1 MVGEVVMSLRRYIG
15 ERFTSA
21 DTAWLHMDS
30 PTNLAVVTGVI
41 TFSGPLD
48 LSDLRDVIE
57 KRLLRYPRFRQ
68 RVLEPPVGLPRW
80 VDARDFDL
88 NDHLF
93 SISLPEPA
101 DHETLQ
107 KMVSEI
113 ISIPLDK
120 SKPLWELHYIENYRS
135 GGALICRFHHCIA
148 DGIALVQVLLSAA
161 EEDTELPEFTTMDD
175 LFSGLSP
182 LARIIVP
189 MVVTTR
195 ILQERAQQTRDM
207 IRSGL
212 HTITSP
218 SKMARVAGMGVAGG
232 LALGKLLLLPPDRNT
247 LLRGQ
252 CGIPKKVAWSKK
264 ISVDEVK
271 RIGEQS
277 GGTIND
283 ILLSAMTGALRR
295 YLQDRGEHVEGLDIH
310 AIVPVN
316 LRPPGDIT
324 MMGNQFGLVFLSLPV
339 GVADPLTRLKVL
351 KARMD
356 AIKNTPEAV
365 VAFGILTAMGISPE
379 RIEDMI
385 RDMFGKKG
393 SVVVTNVPGPRRALS
408 LAGVN
413 IEELMFWVPTPA
425 NLSLGV
431 SIISYAGDILVGVA
445 SDAGLIPEPERVM
458 DMFYEEFDSLRGS
471 YSPVEETKP
480 SAEMEQG
487 PGEAA
492 VIRESGHVGQ
502 VLTAEAGKPAQC
514 KAMTLKGTRC
524 RNPAIQGSEFCHV
537 HIPE

>member
-1 MVGEVVMSLRRYIG
+1 MSLRRYFG
-15 ERFTSA
+15 ERLTSA

-41 TFSGPLD
+41 TFREPLD
-48 LSDLRDVIE
+48 LSELSEVIE

-68 RVLEPPVGLPRW
+68 RVMEPPVGLPRW
-80 VDARDFDL
+80 VYARDFDL

-107 KMVSEI
+107 KMVSEM
-113 ISIPLDK
+113 ISIPLDM
-120 SKPLWELHYIENYRS
+120 SKPLWELHYINNYRS

-148 DGIALVQVLLSAA
+148 DGIALVQILLSTA
-161 EEDTELPEFTTMDD
+161 EEDTELPEFATMDD

-182 LARIIVP
+182 LARIFVP

-195 ILQERAQQTRDM
+195 ILKERVQETRDM
-207 IRSGL
+207 FRSGL
-212 HTITSP
+212 QTITSP
-218 SKMARVAGMGVAGG
+218 RRMARVAGIGVAGG
-232 LALGKLLLLPPDRNT
+232 LALGKLLLLPPDHKT

-252 CGIPKKVAWSKK
+252 CGIPKKAAWSKK

-271 RIGEQS
+271 RISDQS

-295 YLQDRGEHVEGLDIH
+295 YLQDRGELVEGLNIH

-385 RDMFGKKG
+385 RDIFGKKG
-393 SVVVTNVPGPRRALS
+393 SLVVTNVPGPRRALS
-408 LAGVN
+408 LAGGQ

-431 SIISYAGDILVGVA
+431 SIISYAGDFLVGVS
-445 SDAGLIPEPERVM
+445 SDAGLIPEPERVL
-458 DMFYEEFDSLRGS
+458 DMFYEEFDSLKGS
-471 YSPVEETKP
+471 YSLVEETKP
-480 SAEMEQG
+480 AAEMEQD
-487 PGEAA
+487 PGEDA
-492 VIRESGHVGQ
+492 VVRESSNVEQ
-502 VLTAEAGKPAQC
+502 PPSVEARRSAQC
-514 KAMTLKGTRC
+514 KAKTLKGTRC

-537 HIPE
+537 HSPE